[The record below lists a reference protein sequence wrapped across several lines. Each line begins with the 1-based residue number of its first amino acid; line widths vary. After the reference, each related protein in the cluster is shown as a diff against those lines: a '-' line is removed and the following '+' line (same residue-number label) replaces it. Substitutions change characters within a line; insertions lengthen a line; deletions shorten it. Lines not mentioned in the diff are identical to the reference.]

1 MGWHQGVRVSI
12 GVVAAGAVLS
22 GSIGNETRCREVRRD
37 SAETVSP
44 ALSSSAVYGLE
55 LLKDTGPEPNSKEG
69 LPSRGL

>member
-22 GSIGNETRCREVRRD
+22 GSIGNETRCREVRRG
-37 SAETVSP
+37 SAETVVARVIFSRSLRTQAAQGDRP
-44 ALSSSAVYGLE
+44 RTHG
-55 LLKDTGPEPNSKEG
+55 KEG